1 MSYKTHRSAFMLKV
15 ASLWLGLFMLAGF
28 TNANAANASD
38 PTHASAEGQGLTSDV
53 LFKYLAAEIAG
64 QRGDLS
70 LAANLFMELAQ
81 STQDPRL
88 AERAA
93 KAAIYSNSPA
103 TAVRAI
109 TLWVEMDPDSIEAQ
123 QAGMQMLV
131 NTGKLNEAKPYLEK
145 LLKKED
151 TRANG
156 FLYLNGL
163 FARQMDK
170 AAVLV
175 LVQSLAQPY
184 PNLPE
189 AHLTIANAAWSAK
202 NETLAF
208 DELSKAEGL
217 RPGWELAAIM
227 KGQMLQTQSQ
237 DSALKFYREYLS
249 HYPKANEVRLN
260 YSKLLLTLK
269 RNQEAKVE
277 LIEISKQAADN
288 PEILTVI
295 GLLSSQNN
303 EFKEA
308 ETYLLKS
315 LTITKERQETED
327 TKLKIEQLYLYLG
340 QNYERQNQDEQ
351 ALIYYEKVGPGERY
365 LDARTLLANLMVK
378 KQGVDAAILMLDHLD
393 GLTGP
398 QQASVAQNK
407 AQILNR
413 AKRHD
418 EAFKVLEQAVAT
430 LPNTPELVYDFAM
443 TAERLQKLDVMEK
456 QLRKIILMKPDF
468 SAAYNALGYSFA
480 DRNINLQEAKTL
492 IEKALMLSPE
502 DHYILDSMGW
512 VKFRLGEYSQ
522 ALEYLEKAYLVH
534 KDPEIA
540 AHLGEVLWKQGRE
553 IDALKTWDDA
563 LKESPDNEILIN
575 TRNKYKR

>member
-1 MSYKTHRSAFMLKV
+1 MMSGLTVSNV
-15 ASLWLGLFMLAGF
+15 ALA
-28 TNANAANASD
+28 AD
-38 PTHASAEGQGLTSDV
+38 PSRVISEGQGLTSDI
-53 LFKYLAAEIAG
+53 LFKYLAAELAG
-64 QRGDLS
+64 QRGDLG
-70 LAANLFMELAQ
+70 LTATLFMELAQ

-93 KAAIYSNSPA
+93 KAAMYSNSPA

-131 NTGKLNEAKPYLEK
+131 NSGKLNEAKPYLEK

-170 AAVLV
+170 AAVLM

-189 AHLTIANAAWSAK
+189 AHLTIANAAWAAK
-202 NETLAF
+202 NETLTF
-208 DELSKAEGL
+208 EELAKVESL

-227 KGQMLQTQSQ
+227 KGQLLQTQSS
-237 DSALKFYREYLS
+237 DGALNFYRDYLNQ
-249 HYPKANEVRLN
+249 YPKANEVRLN
-260 YSKLLLTLK
+260 YSRLLLSLK
-269 RNQEAKVE
+269 RNQDAKIQ

-295 GLLSSQNN
+295 GLLSSQNG
-303 EFKEA
+303 EFNEA

-315 LTITKERQETED
+315 LAISKEHQETED
-327 TKLKIEQLYLYLG
+327 SKRKTEQLYLYLG
-340 QNYERQNQDEQ
+340 QNYERQGQDEQ
-351 ALIYYEKVGPGERY
+351 ALSYYEKVGPGDRY

-378 KQGVDAAILMLDHLD
+378 KQGVDAAILMLDHLE

-398 QQASVAQNK
+398 QQVSVAQTK

-413 AKRHD
+413 VKRHD
-418 EAFKVLEQAVAT
+418 EAYKVLEQAVTT

-443 TAERLQKLDVMEK
+443 TAERLQKMDVMEK
-456 QLRKIILMKPDF
+456 QLRKIIVMKPDF

-512 VKFRLGEYSQ
+512 VKFRLGELNQ

-540 AHLGEVLWKQGRE
+540 AHLGEVLWKQGRQD
-553 IDALKTWDDA
+553 DALKTWEEA
-563 LKESPDNEILIN
+563 LKDSPDNEILLN